1 MFESSHYAQSV
12 KQKVRTRV
20 EVTLT
25 DGSLM
30 TGEMFVHADQRML
43 DILNDDRRFVPVES
57 VEGAI
62 SCINKSVIA
71 KVSPVAAAVNAD
83 EKVVAFGG

>member
-1 MFESSHYAQSV
+1 
-12 KQKVRTRV
+12 
-20 EVTLT
+20 
-25 DGSLM
+25 
-30 TGEMFVHADQRML
+30 ML
-43 DILNDDRRFVPVES
+43 DILNDDRRFVPLES

>member
-1 MFESSHYAQSV
+1 MYGSSNV
-12 KQKVRTRV
+12 KQKVRTKV

-25 DGSLM
+25 DGAVM
-30 TGEMFVHADQRML
+30 TGEMFVHAEQRML
-43 DILNDDRRFVPVES
+43 DILNDDRQFVPLES